1 MTVNWYELAY
11 YVRPGIAWIQCY
23 MYHMF
28 IFAWN
33 LYNLSIV
40 FKLTAWFILKVY

>member
-11 YVRPGIAWIQCY
+11 YVRSGIAWIQC
-23 MYHMF
+23 YHMF

-40 FKLTAWFILKVY
+40 FKLTAWFILKVLP